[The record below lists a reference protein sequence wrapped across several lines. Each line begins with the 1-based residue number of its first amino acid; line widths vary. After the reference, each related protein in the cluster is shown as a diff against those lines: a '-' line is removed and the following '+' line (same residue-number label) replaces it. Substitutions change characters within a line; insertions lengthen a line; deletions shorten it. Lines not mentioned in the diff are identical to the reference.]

1 MITSVD
7 FRNYRS
13 FVQGSA
19 NLAPFT
25 LVIGPNGSGKSNFL
39 RLIDEAGQLR
49 KGDRQSA
56 KAVNLLG
63 QRHLN
68 HLSEPQTMVFKL
80 DDGGGVTIAKGEPAS
95 SAFEEGFIRLYSLDP
110 STIGRSEQLQDQAAV
125 QPDGS
130 QAVSVLDALKNGD
143 REDLFDRIEALL
155 RQYIPSIE
163 KLSFFIPKKGH
174 KQLQVR
180 ETGITS
186 PFPVS
191 ELSEGTR
198 LLLLIL
204 TIVHQERAPKVIL
217 LEDLDRALHAR
228 LFQQVVEMLRSV
240 TREKGVQ
247 IIATAHN
254 PYLVDE
260 FLDHEDAVL
269 LVEKENGESTIT
281 SLADRLETGESK
293 EGALGSLWFGG
304 FVGAV
309 PTL

>member
-19 NLAPFT
+19 KLAPFT

-39 RLIDEAGQLR
+39 RLINDAGRLR
-49 KGDRQSA
+49 KVDIHS
-56 KAVNLLG
+56 VNLLG

-68 HLSEPQTMVFKL
+68 HLSEPQTMVFSL
-80 DDGGGVTIAKGEPAS
+80 ADDGGVTITKGEAS
-95 SAFEEGFIRLYSLDP
+95 STTFEEGSIRLYALNP
-110 STIGRSEQLQDQAAV
+110 STIGRPEELQDHATV

-130 QAVSVLDALKNGD
+130 HAVSVLDGLKNGD
-143 REDLFDRIEALL
+143 REDLFDRIETLL
-155 RQYIPSIE
+155 RQYIPAIE
-163 KLSFFIPKKGH
+163 KLSLFIPEKGH
-174 KQLQVR
+174 KRLQVR
-180 ETGITS
+180 EKDIAS
-186 PFPVS
+186 PFPLA

-217 LEDLDRALHAR
+217 LEDLDRALHPR
-228 LFQQVVEMLRSV
+228 LFQQLVETLRSV

-281 SLADRLETGESK
+281 SLAERLETGESK

-309 PTL
+309 PKL